1 MKIID
6 FGLSQRLVKG
16 KELKTLCGTAE
27 FVAPEV
33 KMINQKL
40 HIGVVQSRI
49 VLFCNPMTNFHFSFS
64 EGCQL

>member
-33 KMINQKL
+33 KIIILK
-40 HIGVVQSRI
+40 SRY
-49 VLFCNPMTNFHFSFS
+49 
-64 EGCQL
+64 